1 MRDEW
6 EKVTLGDLMTFKNG
20 LNFTQD
26 SNGKEYNFLGVGCF
40 KSKNSIK
47 NASELETVY
56 ISNPVDKEYLLK
68 KNDLVFVRSN
78 GSKELVGRCVLI
90 ENDISNATYSG
101 FCIKGSLKSE
111 KTTSKYILKNIEAGF
126 LKEKLK
132 HENRGTN
139 ISNLNQEIL
148 NSLEIKLPSL
158 NDQDKIIET
167 LNAWDS
173 AIEKTEKLIYEK
185 EKIFNG
191 ISQKIFR
198 KPGSKHKISE
208 YLSVRNEKCIPN
220 NTVPLYSLTIE
231 NGVTPKSDR
240 YDREALVK
248 DTDEKEYKV
257 VYPGDIV
264 FNPANLR
271 WGAIARSNEIN
282 KVVVSPIYE
291 VLSLDV
297 SKIDSDYLTFLL
309 TSKDKIQ
316 YYATKTEGTLVERM
330 AVKVD
335 VFLNFE
341 IEIEEDYEKQKAS
354 AEVLTVLKK
363 EISLL
368 KKQMEQYKLQ
378 KQGLMQKLL
387 TGDWRIK

>member
-1 MRDEW
+1 MKTEW
-6 EKVTLGDLMTFKNG
+6 EKVTLGELMTFKNG

-26 SNGKEYNFLGVGCF
+26 LNGMEYNFLGVGSF
-40 KSKNSIK
+40 KSKNAIRDV
-47 NASELETVY
+47 SELEKIY
-56 ISNPVDKEYLLK
+56 LSNSFDTEYLLK

-90 ENDISNATYSG
+90 ENEIKNTTYSG

-111 KTTSKYILKNIEAGF
+111 KTTSKYILKIIEAGF
-126 LKEKLK
+126 LKERLK

-148 NSLEIKLPSL
+148 NSLEIKLPSIEEQ
-158 NDQDKIIET
+158 NKIIEILST
-167 LNAWDS
+167 WDS
-173 AIEKTEKLIYEK
+173 AIEKTEKLISEK
-185 EKIFNG
+185 EKMFNG
-191 ISQKIFR
+191 VSQKIFR
-198 KPGSKHKISE
+198 KCGNKHKISD
-208 YLSVRNEKCIPN
+208 YLSIRNEKCIPD
-220 NTVPLYSLTIE
+220 NTIPLYSLTIE
-231 NGVTPKSDR
+231 DGVTPKSDR

-248 DTDEKEYKV
+248 DIDEKEYKV

-271 WGAIARSNEIN
+271 WGAIARSNETN
-282 KVVVSPIYE
+282 KVAVSPIYE
-291 VLSLDV
+291 VLSLDN

-316 YYATKTEGTLVERM
+316 YYSTKTEGTLVERM

-335 VFLNFE
+335 MFLNFE
-341 IEIEEDYEKQKAS
+341 IEIEEDCETQKKS
-354 AEVLTVLKK
+354 AEVLLALKK
-363 EISLL
+363 EIALL
-368 KKQMEQYKLQ
+368 KKQLEQYKLQ

-387 TGDWRIK
+387 TGEWRVK

>member
-1 MRDEW
+1 MKIEW
-6 EKVTLGDLMTFKNG
+6 EKVTLGELMTFKNG

-26 SNGKEYNFLGVGCF
+26 LNGMEYNFLGVGSF
-40 KSKNSIK
+40 KSKNAIRDV
-47 NASELETVY
+47 SELKKIY
-56 ISNPVDKEYLLK
+56 LSNSFDTEYLLK

-90 ENDISNATYSG
+90 ENEIKNTTYSG

-111 KTTSKYILKNIEAGF
+111 KTTSKYILKIIEAGF
-126 LKEKLK
+126 LKKRLK

-148 NSLEIKLPSL
+148 NSLEIKLPSIEEQ
-158 NDQDKIIET
+158 NKIIEILST
-167 LNAWDS
+167 WDS
-173 AIEKTEKLIYEK
+173 AIEKTEKLISEK
-185 EKIFNG
+185 EKMFNG

-198 KPGSKHKISE
+198 KAGIKHKISE
-208 YLSVRNEKCIPN
+208 FLTIRNEKCIPDDS
-220 NTVPLYSLTIE
+220 TPLYSLTIE
-231 NGVTPKSDR
+231 DGVTPKSDR

-248 DTDEKEYKV
+248 DSEEKEYKV

-271 WGAIARSNEIN
+271 WGAIARSNETK
-282 KVVVSPIYE
+282 KVAVSPIYE
-291 VLSLDV
+291 VLQLDS
-297 SKIDSDYLTFLL
+297 SKINSDYLTFLL
-309 TSKDKIQ
+309 TSKEKIR

-335 VFLNFE
+335 VFLNFQ
-341 IEIEEDYEKQKAS
+341 IEIEEDNENQKTVS
-354 AEVLTVLKK
+354 EVLTTLIR

-368 KKQMEQYKLQ
+368 KKQLEQYKLQ

-387 TGDWRIK
+387 TGEWGVK